1 MRHLAPAISPPL
13 APRHIDDE
21 VAILLVIEDALVTGG
36 VRAGTGG
43 ERVDHALRNER
54 RPRADP
60 GLVGVQVL
68 LLTVSISILEPGG
81 GREGGRGANQSILL
95 FMLPLHVLLLIT
107 HWIPPNIEQ
116 PLTPLAASDQ
126 EGPEVEATAV
136 LRDNQVDA
144 LRAVIADGTIGD
156 FIEVREFF
164 LRRGVCDVERV
175 VDVDITVC
183 DILEMLEDVGV

>member
-1 MRHLAPAISPPL
+1 MRCGMKDVPVRIQGW
-13 APRHIDDE
+13 
-21 VAILLVIEDALVTGG
+21 LVYKYSYSQSVFQSSSQG
-36 VRAGTGG
+36 
-43 ERVDHALRNER
+43 
-54 RPRADP
+54 
-60 GLVGVQVL
+60 
-68 LLTVSISILEPGG
+68 
-81 GREGGRGANQSILL
+81 EGGRGADQSVLL
-95 FMLPLHVLLLIT
+95 LMLPLHVLLLIA

-144 LRAVIADGTIGD
+144 LCAVIADGTIGD
-156 FIEVREFF
+156 FIKVGEFL